1 MYIDIQFFI
10 NWINYRCYKNL
21 SFYFSKG
28 SNHIENW
35 RLDIKISYHRFSYFF
50 ITYILIIKF
59 IFLLQQILI
68 LIHRISFISIIF
80 NYNILCTSIKRKTN
94 FITRLINLTLKHL
107 KINHVNSSNKF
118 LTKRLYPHT
127 IITLNFTNI
136 RLPSQKILQIQSCD
150 KKN

>member
-1 MYIDIQFFI
+1 MLQESKFLFFQRIKPYWELKIRYKDIVSQIFIFLYNIYI
-10 NWINYRCYKNL
+10 
-21 SFYFSKG
+21 
-28 SNHIENW
+28 E
-35 RLDIKISYHRFSYFF
+35 
-50 ITYILIIKF
+50 IKF

-107 KINHVNSSNKF
+107 KINYVKSSNKF

-150 KKN
+150 KKI

>member
-1 MYIDIQFFI
+1 MLQESKFLFFQRIKPYWELKIRYKDIVSQIFIFLYNIYI
-10 NWINYRCYKNL
+10 
-21 SFYFSKG
+21 
-28 SNHIENW
+28 E
-35 RLDIKISYHRFSYFF
+35 
-50 ITYILIIKF
+50 IKF

>member
-1 MYIDIQFFI
+1 MLQESKFLFFQRIKPYWELKIRYKDIVSQIFIFLYNIYI
-10 NWINYRCYKNL
+10 
-21 SFYFSKG
+21 
-28 SNHIENW
+28 E
-35 RLDIKISYHRFSYFF
+35 
-50 ITYILIIKF
+50 IKF

-107 KINHVNSSNKF
+107 KINYVNSSNKF

-150 KKN
+150 KKI